1 MIIMLVMDV
10 LECANAIKQHKT
22 VQYLLSFLDFLSKMF
37 DV

>member
-1 MIIMLVMDV
+1 MVLLVMDV
-10 LECANAIKQHKT
+10 LECANAIMQHHT